1 MVTKTK
7 TRRNRVSKAEII
19 KAREQLLKSAPVKQ
33 TIEKMNTQPKWGK
46 DFWLSDRF
54 PDNYGDDIYFDSY
67 GIAWGIDTDKQN
79 KCVGKTEDVL
89 TIIRGEKP
97 ILDNAC
103 PHTKRVLSK
112 LLKDREEQDGRDKI
126 TPRTPS
132 LQRGRPARV
141 LGDRKKRTRPPKTRK
156 GLPVHLPQQ

>member
-1 MVTKTK
+1 MTVQTKARRSKVTK
-7 TRRNRVSKAEII
+7 ADIA
-19 KAREQLLKSAPVKQ
+19 KAREDTLAQPKPVKQ
-33 TIEKMNTQPKWGK
+33 TIEKMDTQPKWRK
-46 DFWLSDRF
+46 DFWLSSRY

-67 GIAWGIDTDKQN
+67 GIAWGIDANMEN

-89 TIIRGEKP
+89 AIIRGEKP
-97 ILDNAC
+97 IPDNAC

-126 TPRTPS
+126 TTRTPG

-141 LGDRKKRTRPPKTRK
+141 LGDRQKRT
-156 GLPVHLPQQ
+156 